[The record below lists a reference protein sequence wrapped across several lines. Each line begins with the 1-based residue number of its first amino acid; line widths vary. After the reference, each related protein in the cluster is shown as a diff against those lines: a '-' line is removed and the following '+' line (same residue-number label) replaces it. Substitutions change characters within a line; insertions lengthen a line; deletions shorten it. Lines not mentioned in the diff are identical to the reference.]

1 MTVMRAI
8 KKAAGYLLLFLL
20 STPLTGS
27 LWGQTTGSFSGT
39 VTDPAGAGVPAA
51 TVTVKS
57 SQTGFARSAE
67 SNAQGEYLVALLP
80 PGIYDVEASA
90 KGFQSYLR
98 TNVTL
103 NVNQSERVD
112 IQLVVGRL
120 EQKVTVSGTET
131 LVDTSMATLSQV
143 IDTRE
148 VNNLPLNGRN
158 FLQLTVLVPGSV
170 PGIHM
175 TQNFT
180 PTTAG
185 TNSLNLPQVNGL
197 RNQSNN
203 VLLDGTDD
211 NEIFLGEA
219 AAVPSPD
226 AIREFSIQT
235 NLYGAEFG
243 RGAGSIVNIVTKSGA
258 NSFHGSLYEYLRN
271 DVLDAK
277 NFFTTEKPALKR
289 NQFGGS
295 LGGPIV
301 KQHTY
306 FFVNYEGS
314 RLRQGV
320 TNTATVPTLLEKQGD
335 FSQDAVKP
343 IDPATGLPY
352 PQDKIPSTSWDAVA
366 NNLLQFYP
374 DPNVGTNLFTSSP
387 VSPTNEDN
395 LLARIDQNLGSKD
408 TFFGTYYYQ
417 NGKSVNPFSTAFL
430 GPVNVPEFPVKDAW
444 RFQHLVLSETH
455 VFSSRGVNE
464 FRFGFNRNALIGL
477 SAAIPRD
484 ARDFGFTFPSTI
496 PINVPQWAVAGFTVN
511 GYTDMGPGNNAT
523 NTFQWNDT
531 FSIVHGRH
539 SWKLG
544 TDIRRYQLN
553 VNVPSA
559 FNGAYNFTG
568 AVTGNSFADFL
579 LGQPLFFLQGGGN
592 PIMYLRAS
600 SFNFFGEDSISLSR
614 KLKVTLGL
622 RYELPNWPYDRN
634 NMISAFRA
642 GQQSTVRP
650 EAPVGLV
657 YPGDAGV
664 PRSTVNNPHK
674 DFAPRIGLAWDP
686 TGTGKTS
693 IRAGYGI
700 FYDSIPWH
708 DFNQL
713 QIAPPFSF
721 FPFILLPGE
730 MADPYHGAGPFLPGL
745 TSVPFSDIPFPIQY
759 NVLSQHLKTPYAQQ
773 YNLTIQHDFWAGW
786 LAQVAYVG
794 TTGVHLPNTLD
805 INQAVFIPGQSTLNN
820 IEDRRPFGPNFSSIL
835 AQSTEWTSSYNSFQA
850 SIQKKMSRG
859 LTLLAAYTFSK
870 AIDTISTPQA
880 FRNSP
885 GQQNGAMN
893 NYNLKLDRGP
903 AAFDATHRF
912 VVSYLYEFPEF
923 KRENAFAQKAINGWG
938 INGIV
943 AFQSGLPFTIL
954 DPTDTACTG
963 NTNGRADLVGDPHI
977 SNSSLSEYF
986 NTTAFAPVGA
996 CAGYGTSGRNLLRG
1010 PGVNNWDFAVVKNT
1024 RFHENMN
1031 VQFRSEFFNLW
1042 NHPGF
1047 ENPVSDITSPNFGQI
1062 LQTRPSNERQIQMVL
1077 RFEF

>member
-1 MTVMRAI
+1 MTAMT
-8 KKAAGYLLLFLL
+8 KTTGYLFFFLL
-20 STPLTGS
+20 SMPLAGS

-39 VTDPAGAGVPAA
+39 VTDPAGAGVPDAK
-51 TVTVKS
+51 VTVKS
-57 SQTGFARSAE
+57 SQIDLSRTTN
-67 SNAQGEYLVALLP
+67 SNAQGEYLVPLLP
-80 PGIYDVEASA
+80 PGTYDFDVSA
-90 KGFQSYLR
+90 KGFQTYVR
-98 TNVTL
+98 TNVIL

-112 IQLVVGRL
+112 IQLVVGKI
-120 EQKVTVSGTET
+120 EQKVIVSGTET
-131 LVDTSMATLSQV
+131 EVDTSTPTLSQV

-170 PGIHM
+170 PGIQM

-243 RGAGSIVNIVTKSGA
+243 RGAGSIVNIVTKSGS

-271 DVLDAK
+271 DVLDAR
-277 NFFTTEKPALKR
+277 NFFALEKPPLKR
-289 NQFGGS
+289 NQFGGA
-295 LGGPIV
+295 LGGPIIR
-301 KQHTY
+301 QHTY
-306 FFVNYEGS
+306 FFVNYEGT

-320 TNTATVPTLLEKQGD
+320 TDTATVPSLLEKQGD
-335 FSQDAVKP
+335 FSQDSVKP
-343 IDPATGLPY
+343 IDPATGLPF
-352 PQDKIPSTSWDAVA
+352 PQNKIPSTSWDPVA

-395 LLARIDQNLGSKD
+395 FLVRIDQNLGSKD
-408 TFFGTYYYQ
+408 TLFGTYYYQ
-417 NGKSVNPFSTAFL
+417 DGNAVNPFATAFL
-430 GPVNVPEFPVKDAW
+430 GPIDVREFPVKDAW
-444 RFQHLVLSETH
+444 KFQHLVLSETH
-455 VFSSRGVNE
+455 VFSSRAVNE

-477 SAAIPRD
+477 SAAIPRN
-484 ARDFGFTFPSTI
+484 ATDFGFTFPSTV
-496 PINVPQWAVAGFTVN
+496 PINLPQWAVSGFTVN
-511 GYTDMGPGNNAT
+511 GYTDMGPGDNAT

-531 FSIVHGRH
+531 FSLVKGRH
-539 SWKLG
+539 NLKFG
-544 TDIRRYQLN
+544 IDIKRYQLN
-553 VNVPSA
+553 ANIASA

-592 PIMYLRAS
+592 PVMYLRAS
-600 SFNFFGEDSISLSR
+600 SFNFFAEDGISVSR

-622 RYELPNWPYDRN
+622 RYELPTWPYELN
-634 NMISAFRA
+634 NKISAFRP
-642 GQQSTVRP
+642 GEQSIINP
-650 EAPVGLV
+650 DAPVGLV
-657 YPGDAGV
+657 YPGDPGV
-664 PRSTVNNPHK
+664 PRSTVNNPRR
-674 DFAPRIGLAWDP
+674 DFAPRIGIAWDP
-686 TGTGKTS
+686 TGSGKTS

-721 FPFILLPGE
+721 FPFVSLPGE

-759 NVLSQHLKTPYAQQ
+759 NVLAQNLKTPYAQQ
-773 YNLTIQHDFWAGW
+773 YNLTVQHEFWAGW
-786 LAQVAYVG
+786 LAQVGYVG
-794 TTGVHLPNTLD
+794 TIGTHLPNTLD
-805 INQAVFIPGQSTLNN
+805 LNQAVFVPGQSTPDN
-820 IEDRRPFGPNFSSIL
+820 IEGRRPFGPNFSSIL
-835 AQSTEWTSSYNSFQA
+835 AQSTAWTSNYNSLQA
-850 SIQKKMSRG
+850 SVQKKMSRG
-859 LTLLAAYTFSK
+859 LTLLAAYTWSH
-870 AIDTISTPQA
+870 AIDTLSTPQA
-880 FRNSP
+880 FRNAV

-893 NYNLKLDRGP
+893 NYDLSLDRGN
-903 AAFDATHRF
+903 AAFDATQRF

-923 KRENAFAQKAINGWG
+923 QADNKFVQKVMNGWG
-938 INGIV
+938 VNGIV
-943 AFQSGLPFTIL
+943 AFQSGTPFTIL
-954 DPTDTACTG
+954 DPTDSACTG
-963 NTNGRADLVGDPHI
+963 NTNGRADLVGDPHL
-977 SNSSLSEYF
+977 SNRSISEYF
-986 NTTAFAPVGA
+986 NTGAFAPVGL
-996 CAGYGTSGRNLLRG
+996 CAGYGNSGRNMLRG
-1010 PGVNNWDFAVVKNT
+1010 PGANNWDFAIVKNT
-1024 RFHENMN
+1024 RFGESKN

-1062 LQTRPSNERQIQMVL
+1062 LQTRPNNERQIQMVL

>member
-1 MTVMRAI
+1 MTAMT
-8 KKAAGYLLLFLL
+8 KTTGYLFFFLL
-20 STPLTGS
+20 SMPLAGS

-39 VTDPAGAGVPAA
+39 VTDPAGAGVPDAK
-51 TVTVKS
+51 VTVKS
-57 SQTGFARSAE
+57 SQIDLSRTTN
-67 SNAQGEYLVALLP
+67 SNAQGEYLVPLLP
-80 PGIYDVEASA
+80 PGTYDFDVSA
-90 KGFQSYLR
+90 KGFQTYVR
-98 TNVTL
+98 TNVIL

-112 IQLVVGRL
+112 IQLVVGKI
-120 EQKVTVSGTET
+120 EQKVIVSGTET
-131 LVDTSMATLSQV
+131 EVDTSTPTLSQV

-170 PGIHM
+170 PGIQM

-243 RGAGSIVNIVTKSGA
+243 RGAGSIVNIVTKSGS

-271 DVLDAK
+271 DVLDAR
-277 NFFTTEKPALKR
+277 NFFALEKPPLKR
-289 NQFGGS
+289 NQFGGA
-295 LGGPIV
+295 LGGPIIR
-301 KQHTY
+301 QHTY
-306 FFVNYEGS
+306 FFVNYEGT

-320 TNTATVPTLLEKQGD
+320 TDTATVPSLLEKQGD
-335 FSQDAVKP
+335 FSQDSVKP
-343 IDPATGLPY
+343 IDPATGLPF
-352 PQDKIPSTSWDAVA
+352 PQNKIPSTSWDPVA

-395 LLARIDQNLGSKD
+395 FLVRIDQNLGSKD
-408 TFFGTYYYQ
+408 TLFGTYYYQ
-417 NGKSVNPFSTAFL
+417 DGNAVNPFATAFL
-430 GPVNVPEFPVKDAW
+430 GPINVPEFPVKDAW
-444 RFQHLVLSETH
+444 KFQHLVLSETH
-455 VFSSRGVNE
+455 VFSSRAVNE

-477 SAAIPRD
+477 SAAIPRN
-484 ARDFGFTFPSTI
+484 ATDFGFTFPSTV
-496 PINVPQWAVAGFTVN
+496 PINLPQWAVSGFTVN
-511 GYTDMGPGNNAT
+511 GYTDMGPGDNAT

-531 FSIVHGRH
+531 FSLVKGRH
-539 SWKLG
+539 NLKFG
-544 TDIRRYQLN
+544 IDIRRYQLN
-553 VNVPSA
+553 ANIASA

-592 PIMYLRAS
+592 PVMYLRAS
-600 SFNFFGEDSISLSR
+600 SFNFFAEDGISVSR

-622 RYELPNWPYDRN
+622 RYELPTWPYELN
-634 NMISAFRA
+634 NKISAFRP
-642 GQQSTVRP
+642 GEQSIINP
-650 EAPVGLV
+650 DAPVGLV
-657 YPGDAGV
+657 YPGDPGV
-664 PRSTVNNPHK
+664 PRSTVNNPRR
-674 DFAPRIGLAWDP
+674 DFAPRIGIAWDP
-686 TGTGKTS
+686 TGSGKTS

-721 FPFILLPGE
+721 FPFVSLPGE

-759 NVLSQHLKTPYAQQ
+759 NVLAQNLKTPYAQQ
-773 YNLTIQHDFWAGW
+773 YNLTVQHEFWAGW
-786 LAQVAYVG
+786 LAQVGYVG
-794 TTGVHLPNTLD
+794 TIGTHLPNTLD
-805 INQAVFIPGQSTLNN
+805 LNQAVFVPGQSTPDN
-820 IEDRRPFGPNFSSIL
+820 IEGRRPFGPNFSSIL
-835 AQSTEWTSSYNSFQA
+835 AQSTAWTSNYNSLQA
-850 SIQKKMSRG
+850 SVQKKMSRG
-859 LTLLAAYTFSK
+859 LTLLAAYTWSH
-870 AIDTISTPQA
+870 AIDTLSTPQA
-880 FRNSP
+880 FRNAV

-893 NYNLKLDRGP
+893 NYDLSLDRGN
-903 AAFDATHRF
+903 AAFDATQRF

-923 KRENAFAQKAINGWG
+923 QADNKFVQKVMNGWG
-938 INGIV
+938 VNGIV
-943 AFQSGLPFTIL
+943 AFQSGTPFTIL
-954 DPTDTACTG
+954 DPTDSACTG
-963 NTNGRADLVGDPHI
+963 NTNGRADLVGDPHL
-977 SNSSLSEYF
+977 SNRSISEYF
-986 NTTAFAPVGA
+986 NTGAFAPVGL
-996 CAGYGTSGRNLLRG
+996 CAGYGNSGRNMLRG
-1010 PGVNNWDFAVVKNT
+1010 PGANNWDFAIVKNT
-1024 RFHENMN
+1024 RFGESKN

-1062 LQTRPSNERQIQMVL
+1062 LQTRPNNERQIQMVL

>member
-1 MTVMRAI
+1 MT
-8 KKAAGYLLLFLL
+8 AATKIAACLVLVLSATFL
-20 STPLTGS
+20 SSS
-27 LWGQTTGSFSGT
+27 LWGQTTGSFVGT
-39 VTDPAGAGVPAA
+39 VTDPAGAGIPGARI
-51 TVTVKS
+51 TVKS
-57 SQTGFARSAE
+57 PQTALARSTV
-67 SNAQGEYLVALLP
+67 SNGQGEYLVPLLP
-80 PGIYDVEASA
+80 PGIYDFDVLA
-90 KGFQSYLR
+90 KGFQTYIR
-98 TNVTL
+98 TDVPL
-103 NVNQSERVD
+103 LVNQSERVD
-112 IQLVVGRL
+112 VQMVVGKL
-120 EQKVTVSGTET
+120 EQRVTVSGTQT
-131 LVDTSMATLSQV
+131 VVDTSTPTVSQV

-148 VNNLPLNGRN
+148 VSNLPLNGRN

-203 VLLDGTDD
+203 ILLDGTDD

-243 RGAGSIVNIVTKSGA
+243 RGAGSIVNIVTKSGTEG
-258 NSFHGSLYEYLRN
+258 FHGSLYEYLRN
-271 DVLDAK
+271 DVLDAR
-277 NFFTTEKPALKR
+277 NFFAIKKPPLKR

-301 KQHTY
+301 KRNTH
-306 FFVNYEGS
+306 FFVNYEGT

-320 TNTATVPTLLEKQGD
+320 TNTATVPSLLEKQGD
-335 FSQDAVKP
+335 FSQDASKP
-343 IDPATGLPY
+343 INPATGQPY
-352 PQDKIPSTSWDAVA
+352 PNNKIPSTSWDLVA
-366 NNLLQFYP
+366 KNLLQFYP
-374 DPNVGTNLFTSSP
+374 DPNVGTNLFNSSP

-395 LLARIDQNLGSKD
+395 FLARIDQNLGNKD
-408 TFFGTYYYQ
+408 TLFGTYYYQ
-417 NGKSVNPFSTAFL
+417 NGNSVNPFATAFL
-430 GPVNVPEFPVKDAW
+430 GPVNVPEFPVRDAW

-455 VFSSRGVNE
+455 VFSSRAVNE

-477 SAAIPRD
+477 SAAIPRN
-484 ARDFGFTFPSTI
+484 ATDFGFTFPSTI

-523 NTFQWNDT
+523 NAFQWNDT
-531 FSIVHGRH
+531 FSLVRGRH
-539 SWKLG
+539 SLKFG

-553 VNVPSA
+553 VDIASA
-559 FNGAYNFTG
+559 FNGAFNFTG

-579 LGQPLFFLQGGGN
+579 LGQSLFFIQGGGN
-592 PIMYLRAS
+592 PVMHMRAS
-600 SFNFFGEDSISLSR
+600 SFNFYGEDGISLSR
-614 KLKVTLGL
+614 NLKVTVGL
-622 RYELPNWPYDRN
+622 RYELPTWPIELN
-634 NMISAFRA
+634 NKISAFRP
-642 GQQSTVRP
+642 GQQSTVQP
-650 EAPVGLV
+650 QAPVGLV

-664 PRSTVNNPHK
+664 PRSTVENPK
-674 DFAPRIGLAWDP
+674 KNFAPRIGFAWDP
-686 TGTGKTS
+686 TGTGRTS

-708 DFNQL
+708 NFNQL

-721 FPFILLPGE
+721 FPFLLFPGE
-730 MADPYHGAGPFLPGL
+730 MADPYHGKGPFLPGL

-759 NVLSQHLKTPYAQQ
+759 NVLNQHLKTPYAQQ
-773 YNLTIQHDFWAGW
+773 YNLTIQHQFWGGW
-786 LAQVAYVG
+786 LAQGGYVG
-794 TTGVHLPNTLD
+794 TTGTHLPNTLD

-820 IEDRRPFGPNFSSIL
+820 IEQRRPFGPNFSSIL
-835 AQSTEWTSSYNSFQA
+835 AQSTAWTSNYNSLQL
-850 SIQKKMSRG
+850 SLQRKMSRG
-859 LTLLAAYTFSK
+859 LTLLAAYTYSR

-880 FRNSP
+880 FRNAP

-893 NYNLKLDRGP
+893 NYDLKLDRGP
-903 AAFDATHRF
+903 AAFDATQRF
-912 VVSYLYEFPEF
+912 VVSYLYEFPEL
-923 KRENAFAQKAINGWG
+923 KRENAFAEKAINGWA

-943 AFQSGLPFTIL
+943 AFQSGTPFTIL

-963 NTNGRADLVGDPHI
+963 NTNGRANLVGNPSI
-977 SNSSLSEYF
+977 SNRSISEYF
-986 NTTAFAPVGA
+986 NVNAFAPVGS
-996 CAGYGTSGRNLLRG
+996 CAGYGTSGRNMLRG
-1010 PGVNNWDFAVVKNT
+1010 PGVNNWDFAIVKNT
-1024 RFHENMN
+1024 RFRDSMN

-1042 NHPGF
+1042 NHAGF

-1062 LQTRPSNERQIQMVL
+1062 LQTRPNNERQIQMVL